1 MEGGGVID
9 SRSYNYL
16 TVYRQP
22 ERDEFI
28 ESARKSGP
36 FFDRVT
42 RAWIVADPDLCREL
56 LSAPALYPAPALEHY
71 RNMPSGFGD
80 QFASVAFAFEH
91 IPLSMYGERHT
102 EARRRASTFIAG
114 RHHAIHAWVADELP
128 EHLQPFKQPGR
139 VELMGEV
146 IKPMVRGLFATLVDT
161 DLPDRLAL
169 DSVSQVFD
177 KSIGMSRR
185 ITLEAD
191 MAQLEA
197 HLREQLGEMS
207 EDDVGM
213 RLGLLVVGK
222 DALVGTLAESLCQLF
237 RDNADVPLEGISFPK
252 MPHHTAVPFVERIAA
267 AAVSV
272 AGLDLAEGDRVRLV
286 LQTYGHSPASE
297 HHRYFGAGAH
307 ACLGRPLSLELWSTV
322 AASLSKLTS
331 RVRVL
336 DYQLPADSYVF
347 NVPTTFE
354 VEVTR

>member
-1 MEGGGVID
+1 MSD

-16 TVYRQP
+16 TVYRQA

-28 ESARKSGP
+28 DSARQSGP

-56 LSAPALYPAPALEHY
+56 LSSPALYPAPALEHY

-114 RHHAIHAWVADELP
+114 RHQAIHAWVADKLP
-128 EHLQPFKQPGR
+128 GHLQPFEQPGR

-146 IKPMVRGLFATLVDT
+146 ITPLVRGLLATLVDT
-161 DLPDRLAL
+161 DLPDHLAL

-185 ITLEAD
+185 VRLEAD
-191 MAQLEA
+191 MAELEA
-197 HLREQLGEMS
+197 HLREQLGDMS
-207 EDDVGM
+207 EDEIGM

-222 DALVGTLAESLCQLF
+222 DALIGTLAESLCQLF
-237 RDNADVPLEGISFPK
+237 RDNPDVPLERIEFPK
-252 MPHHTAVPFVERIAA
+252 MPHQTAVPFVERIAA
-267 AAVSV
+267 TPVSV
-272 AGLDLAEGDRVRLV
+272 AGLDLAEGDRVRIV
-286 LQTYGHSPASE
+286 LQTYGHSPAAH
-297 HHRYFGAGAH
+297 HHRYFGAGGH
-307 ACLGRPLSLELWSTV
+307 ACLGRPLSLELWSTIV
-322 AASLSKLTS
+322 AGLSKLTS

-347 NVPTTFE
+347 NVPNRFE
-354 VEVTR
+354 IEVSR